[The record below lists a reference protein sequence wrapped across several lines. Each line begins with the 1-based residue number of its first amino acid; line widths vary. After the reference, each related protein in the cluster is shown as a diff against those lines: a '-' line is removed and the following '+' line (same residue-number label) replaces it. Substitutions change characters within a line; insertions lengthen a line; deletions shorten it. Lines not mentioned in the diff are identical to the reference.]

1 MIRDR
6 RYSPFYKIVDGIV
19 DELQDMV
26 WPGETS
32 PRRKLKNEQ
41 LEKLK
46 YSVEK
51 LIRDSVSI
59 RHSTNQKAL
68 ASIHLGKD
76 QYKAST
82 YNEMLTY
89 RIHVERC
96 FNGMIELGYLKIE
109 KKGVNTS
116 DGKRYLTRYSA
127 TQKMVNLFP
136 NSLGKALPVLIP
148 QAQNINTIRVQQ
160 NFKTEV
166 NGKQVERKKLLEYEE
181 TSKTKLM
188 KSNLQKINDT
198 INKFWFDLRLDDDD
212 FTAMQVQ
219 MLSKPQR
226 EQDVDRQLNL
236 ARRNLHRVFND
247 VEMTLGGRFYGG
259 WWQEVPRGYRQYI
272 VMNGKPMVEYDF
284 ANLHPRILYAEA
296 GLIPPDDCYS
306 DIYPKCPGW
315 VMPDPDDMRKAVKIA
330 LNAMLNATAEL
341 KRPPRA
347 FRRKD
352 CNCSWA
358 QLSAAILE
366 RHHLIADKF
375 YTGQGL
381 RLQRIDSDI
390 AEYVMLHFAKYNMP
404 ILPLHDSFIIRSGY
418 EESLEKVMQEAFQQF
433 VGSTI
438 EINEKKP
445 PHPNKMSDAER
456 LVWSKNQNDGDPES
470 SIITDDIY
478 EFLAY
483 METGHEKRLST
494 FLDLGSKV

>member
-1 MIRDR
+1 
-6 RYSPFYKIVDGIV
+6 
-19 DELQDMV
+19 
-26 WPGETS
+26 
-32 PRRKLKNEQ
+32 
-41 LEKLK
+41 
-46 YSVEK
+46 
-51 LIRDSVSI
+51 
-59 RHSTNQKAL
+59 
-68 ASIHLGKD
+68 
-76 QYKAST
+76 
-82 YNEMLTY
+82 
-89 RIHVERC
+89 
-96 FNGMIELGYLKIE
+96 
-109 KKGVNTS
+109 
-116 DGKRYLTRYSA
+116 
-127 TQKMVNLFP
+127 MVNLFP
-136 NSLGKALPVLIP
+136 HSLGKALPVLIP
-148 QAQNINTIRVQQ
+148 QAQNINLIRVQQ

-166 NGKQVERKKLLEYEE
+166 NGEQVERKKLLEYEE

-188 KSNLQKINDT
+188 RSNLQKINDT

-212 FTAMQVQ
+212 FTAMQMQ

-306 DIYPKCPGW
+306 DVYPKCPGW
-315 VMPDPDDMRKAVKIA
+315 VMPDPDNMRKAVKIA

-375 YTGQGL
+375 L
-381 RLQRIDSDI
+381 L
-390 AEYVMLHFAKYNMP
+390 AK
-404 ILPLHDSFIIRSGY
+404 D
-418 EESLEKVMQEAFQQF
+418 
-433 VGSTI
+433 
-438 EINEKKP
+438 
-445 PHPNKMSDAER
+445 
-456 LVWSKNQNDGDPES
+456 
-470 SIITDDIY
+470 
-478 EFLAY
+478 
-483 METGHEKRLST
+483 
-494 FLDLGSKV
+494 

>member
-1 MIRDR
+1 M
-6 RYSPFYKIVDGIV
+6 RYSAFYQIVDGIV

-26 WPGETS
+26 WPGETT
-32 PRRKLKNEQ
+32 PRRRLKNEQ

-59 RHSTNQKAL
+59 RHSTHRKAL

-76 QYKAST
+76 HYKASI

-96 FNGMIELGYLKIE
+96 FNGMIELGYLKKE
-109 KKGVNTS
+109 KRGVYYPK
-116 DGKRYLTRYSA
+116 GKRYLTRYSA
-127 TQKMVNLFP
+127 TKKLLDRFP
-136 NSLGKALPVLIP
+136 KSLGTAMPAFVP
-148 QAQNINTIRVQQ
+148 QAQNINLIRIQQ

-166 NGKQVERKKLLEYEE
+166 NGVRVERKKLLEYEE
-181 TSKTKLM
+181 TSHTKLM
-188 KSNLQKINDT
+188 RANLQKINDT
-198 INKFWFDLRLDDDD
+198 INQFWFDLRLDDGD

-219 MLSKPQR
+219 MLSKKQR
-226 EQDVDRQLNL
+226 KQGVDRQLNL
-236 ARRNLHRVFND
+236 SKRNLHRVFND
-247 VEMTLGGRFYGG
+247 VKMTLGGRFYGG
-259 WWQEVPRGYRQYI
+259 WWQEVPKGYRQYI
-272 VMNGKPMVEYDF
+272 VMNGKPMVEYDY

-306 DIYPKCPGW
+306 DVYPKCPGW
-315 VMPDPDDMRKAVKIA
+315 VMPDPDNMRKAVKIA
-330 LNAMLNATAEL
+330 LNAMLNAPAEL
-341 KRPPRA
+341 KRPPSA

-358 QLSAAILE
+358 ELSAAILE

-418 EESLEKVMQEAFQQF
+418 EESLEKIMQEAFHQI
-433 VGSTI
+433 VGSSI
-438 EINEKKP
+438 EIKEKKP
-445 PHPNKMSDAER
+445 SHPDKMSEAER
-456 LVWSKNQNDGDPES
+456 AVWSKVQLQKDDMTPV
-470 SIITDDIY
+470 TDDIY
-478 EFLAY
+478 ELLAY
-483 METGHEKRLST
+483 METGHEKRLSI
-494 FLDLGSKV
+494 FLDLGSNG